1 MVFAS
6 MKGSSA
12 SKGEPSGGT
21 LKMGADSARAGEK
34 TPGIGP
40 AAATVAASAKGNFKP
55 SRRVNMGISLG
66 TYSQRRPDKGVV
78 QAFMLGTDLKNCHC
92 LTRPCSKIMRQD

>member
-1 MVFAS
+1 
-6 MKGSSA
+6 
-12 SKGEPSGGT
+12 
-21 LKMGADSARAGEK
+21 LKIGADSAHAGEK
-34 TPGIGP
+34 APGIGP

-78 QAFMLGTDLKNCHC
+78 QAFVLYHKVMQQNKRVYILNNASG
-92 LTRPCSKIMRQD
+92 R